1 MKIKLSQ
8 FRKLIREVALSPS
21 LKQNKPTDDPFQS
34 KNINVSIEK
43 LQAAFEQTL
52 ATDLIVRAMDEHYN
66 EETREFDD
74 EIYNKIKSI
83 VEDSKQQAVVI
94 VKKALQQAWNNA
106 HHDNSSSG
114 AQSGT
119 RIKAATKAA

>member
-21 LKQNKPTDDPFQS
+21 LKQNKPIDDPFQS
-34 KNINVSIEK
+34 KNVNLSIEK

-52 ATDLIVRAMDEHYN
+52 ATDLIVRAMDQHYD

-74 EIYNKIKSI
+74 AVYENIKSI
-83 VEDSKQQAVVI
+83 VDDSREQAAII

-106 HHDNSSSG
+106 HQDAGAG
-114 AQSGT
+114 AQSGS
-119 RIKAATKAA
+119 RIKASKAA